1 MVVKEVQSA
10 GEISQFLELPLRIY
24 KDDPS
29 WIRPLDKDI
38 EAVFDPALNKFFRHG
53 SCKRWLL
60 IDERGL
66 VIGRVAA
73 FVNRKYKQEQPT
85 GGIGFFECVNDKS
98 AAHFLFDHCRDWLRA
113 QGMEAM
119 DGPINFGERDRWW
132 GLLTDGF
139 HPPMYG
145 MNYHPPYYRE
155 LFESYGFRVYFNQVC
170 FAMDINTRLQEKL
183 YRRHDAIASE
193 AGYRV
198 VNIDK
203 NRLESFSKDFCTVY
217 NSAWGGHGDNKSM
230 DERQALK
237 LFKAMKPVLD
247 EEIIW
252 FVYHEDKPI
261 ACWVNLPDL
270 NQFFKHLNGKFGLW
284 QKLKFLYLKRFGKC
298 DRVMGIVFGIV
309 PDFQRKG
316 VDAYMIVEGARAMLK
331 RAKYKYYEMQWIG
344 DFNPVMINLAESLG
358 TYRSRNLCTY
368 RYLFDRNK
376 AFERHPFLR

>member
-1 MVVKEVQSA
+1 MVAREVQSA
-10 GEISQFLELPLRIY
+10 GEIRQFLELPLKIY

-29 WIRPLDKDI
+29 WIRPLDKDV
-38 EAVFDPALNKFFRHG
+38 EAVFDPAVNKFFRHG

-60 IDERGL
+60 IDENGL
-66 VIGRVAA
+66 VTGRVAA

-85 GGIGFFECVNDKS
+85 GGMGFFECVNDKA
-98 AAHFLFDHCRDWLRA
+98 AAHFLFDHCRNWLQA

-132 GLLTDGF
+132 GLLTEGF

-155 LFESYGFRVYFNQVC
+155 LFESYGFKVYFNQVC
-170 FAMDINTRLQEKL
+170 FALDIDTRLQEKL

-193 AGYRV
+193 PGYRV
-198 VNIDK
+198 ANIDK
-203 NRLESFSKDFCTVY
+203 NRLESFSKDFCAVY
-217 NSAWGGHGDNKSM
+217 NSAWGGHGGNKSM
-230 DERQALK
+230 DERQAVK

-298 DRVMGIVFGIV
+298 DQVMGIVFGIV

-316 VDAYMIVEGARAMLK
+316 VDAYMIVEGSRAMLK

-358 TYRSRNLCTY
+358 TYRSRNLSTY

-376 AFERHPFLR
+376 TFERHPFLR